1 MDSTIPK
8 PWLTPEQQVEH
19 LKGEGVKFE
28 IVQGSDAVTYLR
40 NNNNFFRINQ
50 FKKGF
55 PRYSGGKNDGKFIN
69 LDFAMLK
76 AVSYTHLTLLTTWL
90 LLIMSF
96 VRFFS
101 R

>member
-55 PRYSGGKNDGKFIN
+55 PRYSGGKMTVSLLI
-69 LDFAMLK
+69 LILLCLK
-76 AVSYTHLTLLTTWL
+76 IWL

>member
-28 IVQGSDAVTYLR
+28 IVQGSDAITYLR

-50 FKKGF
+50 FKKAF
-55 PRYSGGKNDGKFIN
+55 RAILAEKMTVSLLI
-69 LDFAMLK
+69 LILLCLK
-76 AVSYTHLTLLTTWL
+76 IWL
-90 LLIMSF
+90 LLIMNF

>member
-28 IVQGSDAVTYLR
+28 IVQGSDAMTYLR
-40 NNNNFFRINQ
+40 NNNNFFRINS
-50 FKKGF
+50 KKAF
-55 PRYSGGKNDGKFIN
+55 RAILAEKMTVSLLI
-69 LDFAMLK
+69 LILLCLK
-76 AVSYTHLTLLTTWL
+76 IWL
-90 LLIMSF
+90 LLIMNF